1 MTPDPEREMQELIKA
16 NCDLCIE
23 RERLLARIETL
34 KADARRGADALAE
47 WQARAVSE
55 AEQRRI
61 LVHEIAAMRWLAQ
74 LEARKE

>member
-55 AEQRRI
+55 AEQRR
-61 LVHEIAAMRWLAQ
+61 LLAAQ